1 MNKVK
6 LLCNM
11 NRVMMETFSH
21 RTVAR
26 LKAHTLFRLALPPFQ
41 SFLTINVSKEIE
53 KDRRVIT
60 QAAHIQQSDKQPEHS
75 HVDALLQEARQIDR
89 DFVRQ
94 AAVFPIDI
102 RIQYQ
107 DIEHY
112 RQQRIELLL
121 HTSYRIL
128 TQWQDSHSFRCAVR
142 HQYTETQFREVL
154 HDILRLYAMETRMLS
169 RSIRIPHLLSLAR
182 DKVTQ
187 TITETM
193 EQEAAVLARTL
204 TQSVYRHDGHGNQ

>member
-1 MNKVK
+1 MD
-6 LLCNM
+6 
-11 NRVMMETFSH
+11 RVMMETFSQN
-21 RTVAR
+21 TVAG

-41 SFLTINVSKEIE
+41 SFLDINVSKEIE
-53 KDRRVIT
+53 KDRRVII
-60 QAAHIQQSDKQPEHS
+60 QAANLHQSGGRPDPS
-75 HVDALLQEARQIDR
+75 HVDALLQEARQIDQA
-89 DFVRQ
+89 FVRQ

-112 RQQRIELLL
+112 RHQRIELLL
-121 HTSYRIL
+121 HTSYHIL
-128 TQWQDSHSFRCAVR
+128 AQWQESQSFRSVVNR
-142 HQYTETQFREVL
+142 QYNEAQFHKLL

-187 TITETM
+187 TITDTM
-193 EQEAAVLARTL
+193 EREATALASSLTRT
-204 TQSVYRHDGHGNQ
+204 VYRR